1 MNWNQKNIAKV
12 SEALKLAG
20 FPSVHGIVKD
30 AEVADMADIRQH
42 ITTERSARNA
52 ARSIAEAYG
61 ESAIKYWEKISEE
74 ELAERLAAI

>member
-20 FPSVHGIVKD
+20 FPGVAGIVKD
-30 AEVADMADIRQH
+30 AAVADMADIRQH
-42 ITTERSARNA
+42 ILHERTARSA
-52 ARSIAEAYG
+52 ARSIALAYG
-61 ESAIKYWEKISEE
+61 ESAIKYWEEISAE

>member
-1 MNWNQKNIAKV
+1 MTWNEKNIEKV

-42 ITTERSARNA
+42 ILHERTARSA
-52 ARSIAEAYG
+52 ARSIALAYG
-61 ESAIKYWEKISEE
+61 ESAIKYWEEISAE
-74 ELAERLAAI
+74 ELAERLAGI